1 MRKLLLFALLCFWQL
16 GLGAENDP
24 PSQATDQQDSN
35 PESLLEGDELIAA
48 EVTEADEDE
57 ADLLRSF
64 YSNGAN
70 FAGLGCFI
78 SRRYL
83 DSQNK

>member
-24 PSQATDQQDSN
+24 PSQDTDRQDLN
-35 PESLLEGDELIAA
+35 PESLLEGDERIAA

-57 ADLLRSF
+57 ADPSVRFIPTEQISQDLGVSF
-64 YSNGAN
+64 PVD
-70 FAGLGCFI
+70 I
-78 SRRYL
+78 
-83 DSQNK
+83 

>member
-1 MRKLLLFALLCFWQL
+1 MRKLLLFALLCFWQI
-16 GLGAENDP
+16 GLGAENDQ

-57 ADLLRSF
+57 ADPSVRFIPTEQISQDLGVSF
-64 YSNGAN
+64 PVD
-70 FAGLGCFI
+70 I
-78 SRRYL
+78 
-83 DSQNK
+83 

>member
-57 ADLLRSF
+57 ADPPFVLFQRSKF
-64 YSNGAN
+64 
-70 FAGLGCFI
+70 
-78 SRRYL
+78 RRTWVFHFP
-83 DSQNK
+83 

>member
-1 MRKLLLFALLCFWQL
+1 MRKLLLFALLCFWQT

-57 ADLLRSF
+57 ADSSVRFIPTEQISQDLGVSF
-64 YSNGAN
+64 PVD
-70 FAGLGCFI
+70 I
-78 SRRYL
+78 
-83 DSQNK
+83 

>member
-24 PSQATDQQDSN
+24 PSQATDRQDLN
-35 PESLLEGDELIAA
+35 PESLLEGDERIAA

-57 ADLLRSF
+57 ADPSVRFIPTEQISQDLGVSF
-64 YSNGAN
+64 PVD
-70 FAGLGCFI
+70 I
-78 SRRYL
+78 
-83 DSQNK
+83 